1 MGIKREFCYA
11 VGKFTAMFDVADV
24 NEEMLSEA
32 LSLSGWNDVVRL
44 LNKVKEV
51 PTKQKQLTFA
61 LSLAVFR
68 NVNAD

>member
-1 MGIKREFCYA
+1 
-11 VGKFTAMFDVADV
+11 MFDVADV